1 MPVRPMPLA
10 AATNR
15 LSRAE
20 ITAVYERGPE
30 AVILLVEGLLDKID
44 GLESRVKRLEARL
57 EVLENQRRKNSRNSS
72 KPPSGDGFGKRTQS
86 QRVKSERPSGGQ
98 VGHEGETLAWETE
111 PDQVVWHEVSLCGGC
126 GASLADV
133 TASDW
138 QARQVY
144 ELVPQLVDVIE
155 HRAAVK
161 VCAGCGQANCG
172 AFPVGVNSPVQYG
185 PGLKGLFVYLQDYQL
200 LPSGRVQ
207 ELLDDVL
214 GIRPSEGTL
223 YANRTTCAASLS
235 GVNDQI
241 KAAIQTASVAHFDE
255 TGFRVQGRLMWLL
268 VASTAQLTQYFV
280 HAKRGT
286 AAIDAMAILPQFTGR
301 AIHDGWRSYATYTDC
316 AHGLCN
322 AHHLRELQFITER
335 YAQPWAEAMRRLLVR
350 AKQAVADAIEAGQA
364 ALPFYQVQQLERDY
378 QALIQQGFAAN
389 PPLPETANTPGPTK
403 QSPPKNLLDRLHH
416 QQSQVL
422 VFIYD
427 FRIPFDNNQ
436 AERDIRMMKLKQK
449 ISGGFRAFT
458 GAQEFCAIRS
468 YLSTCRKQGINLLD
482 ALQHT
487 FLGNPIIPSLRP
499 E

>member
-1 MPVRPMPLA
+1 MPLPPA
-10 AATNR
+10 PHH

-20 ITAVYERGPE
+20 IMAVYECGPE
-30 AVILLVEGLLDKID
+30 AVILLVEELLNKID
-44 GLESRVKRLEARL
+44 GLESSVKRLEARI
-57 EVLENQRRKNSRNSS
+57 EVLENRQSKNSQNSS

-86 QRVKSERPSGGQ
+86 QRVKSHRPRGGQ
-98 VGHEGETLAWETE
+98 VGHEGETLAWESE
-111 PDQVVWHEVSLCGGC
+111 PDQVVWHEVSVCRGC
-126 GASLADV
+126 GASLTEI

-138 QARQVY
+138 QTRQVY

-155 HRAAVK
+155 HRARVK

-172 AFPVGVNSPVQYG
+172 AFPVGVTSPVQYG
-185 PGLKGLFVYLQDYQL
+185 AGLKGLFVYLQDYQL

-235 GVNDQI
+235 GVNEQI

-268 VASTAQLTQYFV
+268 VASTAHLTQYFV

-286 AAIDAMAILPQFTGR
+286 AAMDAMAILPQFTGR
-301 AIHDGWRSYATYTDC
+301 AIHDGWRSYATYTAC

-335 YAQPWAEAMRRLLVR
+335 YAQPWARSLSHLLVR
-350 AKQAVADAIEAGQA
+350 AKQVVADAVDDGKA

-378 QALIQQGFAAN
+378 QALIQQGFEAN
-389 PPLPETANTPGPTK
+389 PPAPSSPKTRGPTP
-403 QSPPKNLLDRLHH
+403 QSPPKNLLDRLDRHAA
-416 QQSQVL
+416 QVL
-422 VFIYD
+422 AFIYD

-449 ISGGFRAFT
+449 ISGGFRSLT

-487 FLGNPIIPSLRP
+487 FLGDPIIPSLRP